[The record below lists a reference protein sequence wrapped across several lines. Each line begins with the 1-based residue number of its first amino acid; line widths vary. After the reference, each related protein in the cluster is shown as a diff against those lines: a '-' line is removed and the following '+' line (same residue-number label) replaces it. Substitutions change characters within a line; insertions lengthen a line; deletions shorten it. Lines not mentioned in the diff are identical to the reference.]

1 MPPAAE
7 AQSVHHWTT
16 REVQLTCTIKPY
28 RCTYEKPTQQLHG
41 KLIWDKNSE
50 QYPYYENPQILNI
63 HPCFLVVCLSG
74 AFRSFGLAQAAV
86 VISREIL
93 QGESALLILAKQTCL
108 SFLEL
113 WNYAACLE
121 GREEWRVN
129 LIGLTAQNN
138 PVYMTLWRHR
148 VRRARDFTT
157 YLQIATE
164 KLNWVCFQWGL
175 AFLAEENC
183 IFESREEGKV

>member
-1 MPPAAE
+1 MDWKWRRGRGWGWGGNRHTCIFFFSFWLHCTAWGISPTRIAPMPPAAE
-7 AQSVHHWTT
+7 TQSLNRWSTT
-16 REVQLTCTIKPY
+16 EVQLTCVIKLW
-28 RCTYEKPTQQLHG
+28 RCTYAKPTQQLHK

-74 AFRSFGLAQAAV
+74 AFRSFGVAQAAV

-108 SFLEL
+108 SFLEI
-113 WNYAACLE
+113 WKYAACLG

-129 LIGLTAQNN
+129 LISLTAQDN
-138 PVYMTLWRHR
+138 PVYMEQGQET
-148 VRRARDFTT
+148 
-157 YLQIATE
+157 
-164 KLNWVCFQWGL
+164 
-175 AFLAEENC
+175 
-183 IFESREEGKV
+183 